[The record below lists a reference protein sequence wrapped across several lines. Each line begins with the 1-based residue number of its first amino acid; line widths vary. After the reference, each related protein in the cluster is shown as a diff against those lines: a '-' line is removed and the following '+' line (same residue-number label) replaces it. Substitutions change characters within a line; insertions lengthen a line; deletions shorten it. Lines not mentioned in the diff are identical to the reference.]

1 MKNLK
6 RLMSVVLSVVMLL
19 SFVIGTSAA
28 TFTDVAETDNSFQA
42 IEVLAALKILEGK
55 EAGVFDP
62 EANIKR
68 SEFATVICRAMNQS
82 PVGVATFS
90 DVPEDHWAYD
100 YIAWAASQGIV
111 KGKGEGKFDPDANV
125 TYNEAITMIVRAMG
139 YEYYV
144 EEYLNGFPTG
154 YTRIAGSYKMDAG
167 VNVANGNAAATRADV
182 AQLVYNA
189 FDAPL
194 MDYSYAIGSRDT
206 EYVIY
211 NGSKNVDYEK
221 RTLLSYYS
229 DIYKV
234 KATVDNTFKNS
245 TTLTDARGNKMMD
258 LTIQSLYGFDEEW
271 VADALGKTKN
281 AWTAEAV
288 LGATTNTALN
298 KVIANND
305 AWANYQGYT
314 VDAYVTLNDNN
325 KLEIVAM
332 VPVTAAGTELVIE
345 NAKEVINV
353 ADVTGSTV
361 SFEYEDENGKDRTPD
376 IAATATIFVN
386 NMLIGDLS
394 GAGYAADAETEF
406 EALASGAYPSVTLL
420 DSDDDG
426 VYDKIYMVAYIYGIV
441 EEVDVDYEVIT
452 TTDGAAYELSEDDT
466 QDGFVYTIYK
476 DGAEIAISD
485 LVAGDLLNIVIGDD
499 NIAAPDVAD
508 ATFVDIYV
516 TNNTIESSVS
526 SVAGNG
532 TTVPYK
538 YIIDGEEY
546 YTAATAMC
554 GDLDPADTGIFY
566 ITIDGYIY
574 DVDFTSTYSDNYG
587 FILETG
593 MNAGAFGNV
602 WQIKI
607 LDKTNTV
614 RVIPVKSTSLFTST
628 DGGNTKN
635 QFKDAA
641 LDAEMTRISNL
652 FTNTHE
658 VADAGTTA
666 ATLATDKAAAIS
678 AISANLSDRL
688 VTFKEVNGEITELV
702 FAYGTGVRDYN
713 VASLS
718 GAYSAKTG
726 RLAGKELL
734 DSTVLFNIPFDR
746 AVEKSDI
753 VVSGTPKDLYTLNID
768 LVQVYAQAGLVTGDS
783 YNGYV
788 YNVDSNNAIGAA
800 VLTDDM
806 GFAGDANALAVITSV
821 STGLDAAGN
830 SATVLT
836 FIQAG
841 ETKSLAISDTY
852 VGDAALASAT
862 AGDVFQYTENA
873 AGEIG
878 NATVI
883 YDFETMTILEAGD
896 IDDIAYVAGLVTEN
910 TGKVVGL
917 VDSNGADTYA
927 WDLEDGC
934 TNVLF
939 NVARAGKANA
949 FNAKSG
955 TSYIR
960 AYKVDGSNNFTTDAY
975 VAVVRMDEGVIVDVV
990 AYLYAEEYLTAA
1002 AQDAIDTD
1010 TEFIAAI
1017 ND

>member
-167 VNVANGNAAATRADV
+167 VNTSNGNAAATRADV

-245 TTLTDARGNKMMD
+245 TTLTDARGNKMMN
-258 LTIQSLYGFDEEW
+258 LTVLSAYGFEKDNASW
-271 VADALGKTKN
+271 MIDALGKSK
-281 AWTAEAV
+281 AV
-288 LGATTNTALN
+288 WEGTSPLN
-298 KVIANND
+298 NVIANND

-314 VDAYVTLNDNN
+314 VDAYLTLNDND
-325 KLEIVAM
+325 KLEVVAM
-332 VPVTAAGTELVIE
+332 VPVTASGTELVIE

-353 ADVTGSTV
+353 STV
-361 SFEYEDENGKDRTPD
+361 GSSVVFEYEDENGKDRTPD
-376 IAATATIFVN
+376 VAADATIFVN
-386 NMLIGDLS
+386 NMLIGDLADGS
-394 GAGYAADAETEF
+394 TADAVVEF
-406 EALASGAYPSVTLL
+406 ESLDDGAYPSVTLL
-420 DSDDDG
+420 DSNDDG
-426 VYDKIYMVAYIYGIV
+426 VYDKVYLVKYIYGIV
-441 EEVDVDYEVIT
+441 EEIDADYEVIT

-485 LVAGDLLNIVIGDD
+485 LVAGDLLNIIIGDD

-532 TTVPYK
+532 TTVPFK

-546 YTAATAMC
+546 YTADTAMC

-641 LDAEMTRISNL
+641 LDAEMTRIAGL

-666 ATLATDKAAAIS
+666 ATLATDKAAAIA
-678 AISANLSDRL
+678 AISTNLDKRL

-702 FAYGTGVRDYN
+702 FAYGTGARDFN
-713 VASLS
+713 INTLN
-718 GAYSAKTG
+718 GKYSSKTN
-726 RLAGKELL
+726 RLDGKGLL
-734 DSTVLFNIPFDR
+734 DSTVLFNIPFSR

-753 VVSGTPKDLYTLNID
+753 VVSGTAKDLYTLNID
-768 LVQVYAQAGLVTGDS
+768 LVQVYAQSSLPDDNTTYA
-783 YNGYV
+783 GYV
-788 YNVDSNNAIGAA
+788 YNVDTNNELGAA
-800 VLTDDM
+800 VITNDM
-806 GFAGDANALAVITSV
+806 GFAGDANALAVVTSV

-883 YDFETMTILEAGD
+883 YDFETMTILEAGNA
-896 IDDIAYVAGLVTEN
+896 DDISYVAGLVTEN

-960 AYKVDGSNNFTTDAY
+960 AYKANASNQFTTDAY

-990 AYLYAEEYLTAA
+990 AYLYAEEGLTSTT
-1002 AQDAIDTD
+1002 DAT
-1010 TEFIAAI
+1010 FIAGI